1 MVDSNF
7 ADYCD
12 LSNLEEA
19 YYFKVGDQ
27 VDLSNLKM
35 TCDGYEFEGW
45 TIESRCGSLKFNN
58 LAAMSQNSKGIINT
72 IAVDAGNSYYC
83 QDTPIIDNRFV
94 MPGDDIYIYPKLSKI
109 TIHKSVGEDGDLE

>member
-1 MVDSNF
+1 MRYLIVED
-7 ADYCD
+7 
-12 LSNLEEA
+12 E
-19 YYFKVGDQ
+19 YYYKVGDQ

-45 TIESRCGSLKFNN
+45 NIYSRCGSRKLNN

-72 IAVDAGNSYYC
+72 ISFSAGNSYYC

-109 TIHKSVGEDGDLE
+109 TIHKSVGVGEDGGLE